1 MSGGVQELGW
11 SAVDAAKNGLE
22 APAKPAPVA
31 GKPAAKAVPAK
42 GAPTVTGAGS
52 SAAMQEE
59 LVTGISGT
67 AQCAAIL
74 AHKAAV
80 QRLTADLHQAVV
92 ISKQRLETA
101 LTTEAAD
108 VQRWKVYMTNINDSV

>member
-1 MSGGVQELGW
+1 MSGGVQDLGW
-11 SAVDAAKNGLE
+11 SADDAAKYGLE
-22 APAKPAPVA
+22 APATPAPVA
-31 GKPAAKAVPAK
+31 GKPAAKPVPAK

-59 LVTGISGT
+59 LVSGMSAT

-74 AHKAAV
+74 AYIAAA
-80 QRLTADLHQAVV
+80 QRLAADLHKAVA

-101 LTTEAAD
+101 LTTEAAN
-108 VQRWKVYMTNINDSV
+108 VQRWKGYMTTMNDSV